1 MIRTRNENIKTFADF
16 VEQIKRDGLY
26 DSYYCGTALFMRVV
40 KNDGKERVE
49 SNYYNTAMDNTIIE
63 MLAKIEN

>member
-1 MIRTRNENIKTFADF
+1 
-16 VEQIKRDGLY
+16 
-26 DSYYCGTALFMRVV
+26 MRVV